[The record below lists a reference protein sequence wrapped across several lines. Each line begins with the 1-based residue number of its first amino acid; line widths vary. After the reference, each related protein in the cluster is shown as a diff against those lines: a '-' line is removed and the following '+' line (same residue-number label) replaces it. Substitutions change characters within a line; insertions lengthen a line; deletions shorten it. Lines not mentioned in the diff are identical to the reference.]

1 MDGIVI
7 LVVEFPG
14 GSLPHGHARRSREWR
29 GTMTIRQSRRWAW
42 FVAAALGVVALA
54 AGLRL
59 TGSFNQPS
67 APQGPIFELES
78 NLATP
83 AGTSQ
88 LSSDKGESGLV
99 LEENERTY
107 LWQIEHQGLVL
118 NRHGFRPLADALGR
132 GDQDAL
138 RNLMAAGFT

>member
-1 MDGIVI
+1 
-7 LVVEFPG
+7 
-14 GSLPHGHARRSREWR
+14 
-29 GTMTIRQSRRWAW
+29 MTIRQSRRWAW

-83 AGTSQ
+83 AGNAVLLVANGTRVLVDAGMSAREIAKRMASLGEDPASLDGILLTHEHGDHVCGLEVLCRKLDVPIYANSQ
-88 LSSDKGESGLV
+88 
-99 LEENERTY
+99 T
-107 LWQIEHQGLVL
+107 
-118 NRHGFRPLADALGR
+118 
-132 GDQDAL
+132 
-138 RNLMAAGFT
+138 AGAVRYDCA